1 MTEFINQ
8 MEPTFDEKEREALN
22 DYMLSG
28 SWVTE
33 FKKTREFEQEIAGY
47 TGAVYCSVVSNG
59 TVSLAI
65 ALMACGIGAGDE
77 VLVPDYT
84 MAATPDAVALTGAKI
99 VFVDVERKSLCMDY
113 EKMKAAVTEKTR
125 AVMLVSINGRY
136 PSDIERIVEFCEE
149 KGIVLI
155 EDSAQSLGSF
165 YKGKHVGRYGKIGSF
180 SFSAPKIITT
190 GQGGALITDD
200 KALFD
205 KIKLIRDFG
214 RASGGSDHYLTK
226 GWNFKFTD
234 LQAVVGLEQMK
245 KLPQRVI
252 RKKELGKLYERELH
266 GISEVELI
274 DTDLEN
280 TPPWFFDI
288 LCERRDD
295 LMGYLK
301 EKGIGGRPFYP
312 ALHKEPAFLCEGN
325 FPNAEYVADHGL
337 WLPSAVSLSDETVV
351 HICDVIKEFYG

>member
-8 MEPTFDEKEREALN
+8 MEPSFDEKEREALN
-22 DYMLSG
+22 AYMLSG
-28 SWVTE
+28 GWVTE
-33 FKKTREFEQEIAGY
+33 FKKTREFEQEIARY
-47 TGAVYCSVVSNG
+47 TGAKYCSVVSNG

-65 ALMACGIGAGDE
+65 ALMACDIGAGDE

-84 MAATPDAVALTGAKI
+84 MAATPDAVALTGAKT
-99 VFVDVERKSLCMDY
+99 VFVDVERKSLSMDY
-113 EKMKAAVTEKTR
+113 EKMTAAVTEKTK

-136 PSDIERIVEFCEE
+136 PSDIGRIVEFCEE
-149 KGIVLI
+149 RGIALI

-200 KALFD
+200 EVLFD

-214 RASGGSDHYLTK
+214 RESGGSDHYLIK

-245 KLPQRVI
+245 KLPQRVE
-252 RKKELGKLYERELH
+252 RKKELGKLYERELQ
-266 GISEVELI
+266 GIKEIELI
-274 DTDLEN
+274 ETDLVN

-288 LCERRDD
+288 LCERRDE
-295 LMGYLK
+295 LMRHLK
-301 EKGIGGRPFYP
+301 KKGIGSRPFYP
-312 ALHKEPAFLCEGN
+312 ALHKEPAFLCEGD

-337 WLPSAVSLSDETVV
+337 WLPSAVTLSDETVV
-351 HICDVIKEFYG
+351 HICKAIKEFYR

>member
-8 MEPTFDEKEREALN
+8 MEPTFDGKEREALN

-28 SWVTE
+28 GWVTE

-47 TGAVYCSVVSNG
+47 TGAAYCSVVSNG

-65 ALMACGIGAGDE
+65 ALMACDIGAGDE

-84 MAATPDAVALTGAKI
+84 MAATPDAVALTGAKT
-99 VFVDVERKSLCMDY
+99 VFVDVERNSLCMDY
-113 EKMKAAVTEKTR
+113 EKMKAAVTEKTK

-136 PSDIERIVEFCEE
+136 PSDIGRIVEFCEE
-149 KGIVLI
+149 RGIVLI

-245 KLPQRVI
+245 KLPQRVR
-252 RKKELGKLYERELH
+252 RKKELGRLYERELH
-266 GISEVELI
+266 GVSEVELI
-274 DTDLEN
+274 DTDFEN

-301 EKGIGGRPFYP
+301 EKGIGSRPFYP

-325 FPNAEYVADHGL
+325 FPNAEYAADHGL

>member
-1 MTEFINQ
+1 MTQFINQ

-22 DYMLSG
+22 AYMLSG
-28 SWVTE
+28 GWVTE
-33 FKKTREFEQEIAGY
+33 FKKTREFEQEIANY
-47 TGAVYCSVVSNG
+47 TGAEYCSVVSNG

-65 ALMACGIGAGDE
+65 ALMACDIGIGDE

-84 MAATPDAVALTGAKI
+84 MAATPDAVALTGAKT
-99 VFVDVERKSLCMDY
+99 VFVDVERESLCMDY
-113 EKMKAAVTEKTR
+113 EKMKMAVTERTK

-136 PSDIERIVEFCEE
+136 PSDIEHIVEFCEE
-149 KGIVLI
+149 RGIVLI
-155 EDSAQSLGSF
+155 EDAAQSLGSF
-165 YKGKHVGRYGKIGSF
+165 YKEKHIGRYGKIGSF

-200 KALFD
+200 KALFER
-205 KIKLIRDFG
+205 IRLIRDFG

-245 KLPQRVI
+245 KLPQRVG
-252 RKKELGKLYERELH
+252 RKKELGKIYERELR
-266 GISEVELI
+266 GIPEIELI
-274 DTDLEN
+274 ETDFIN

-288 LCERRDD
+288 LCERRDE
-295 LMGYLK
+295 LMRYLK
-301 EKGIGGRPFYP
+301 TKEIGSRPFYP
-312 ALHKEPAFLCEGN
+312 ALHKEPAFRCEGN

-337 WLPSAVSLSDETVV
+337 WLPSAVSLSDETVER
-351 HICDVIKEFYG
+351 ICGVIKGFYG